1 MKINCMITK
10 IFAHLASSLQ
20 KNLYMITN
28 FSIALLK
35 HIVWCSSL
43 FITRIMSFGPQKVI
57 AKTWGNLAKYKCLAL
72 SYIAYGY
79 M

>member
-1 MKINCMITK
+1 MKITLYNHQGLCISSQFFTKNIKTYCMVLISVYYKSYVIWT
-10 IFAHLASSLQ
+10 
-20 KNLYMITN
+20 T
-28 FSIALLK
+28 
-35 HIVWCSSL
+35 
-43 FITRIMSFGPQKVI
+43 KVI